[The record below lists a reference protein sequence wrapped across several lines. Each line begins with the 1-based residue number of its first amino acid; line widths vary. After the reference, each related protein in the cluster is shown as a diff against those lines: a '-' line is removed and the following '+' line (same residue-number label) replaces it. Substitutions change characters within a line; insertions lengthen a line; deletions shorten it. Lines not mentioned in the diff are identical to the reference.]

1 MLSVV
6 AMALVETDLPD
17 DASTPISESTHGQPI
32 MQRAVQAFERL
43 RDRTT
48 AAAQSELPFTPDTEP
63 GVDMEDGEGAVVA
76 DADADA
82 SRALSLQQHKTAS
95 TAVAAWSRRAHT
107 GADWLAGI
115 GDAELRS
122 VELHPVETASRQPPT
137 RRGRDIQRKSVIAGI
152 APPTGVRTRAHSDW
166 DDVRKALNVVV
177 ACRPLSHVCVCVC
190 VRAVRIAAMGG
201 GASSACGRHRNRC
214 GAHTARQV
222 HSAQVHAL
230 SLHWRRPASSLASCP
245 GSHAGWCVL
254 VSCSPVAGLLPLN
267 ARAADEFAV
276 MEEDPSL
283 TLHWKLDTHLDAQ
296 GKSRRLAICRMDGAS
311 ARAERPTYPS
321 NEQSREAYV
330 AGGSANPP
338 SPRQQRGRRITWCP
352 FRLTPWCVSD
362 LPRDDVL
369 SALRP
374 PRSNK
379 EAMQAVPRTAQ
390 RQEPQLRAP
399 VQRETMG
406 ERRTAPSVTPQ
417 PGLWMNLAV
426 GWQRPQ
432 TCATCSRRRLVQRQ
446 LRPQLRK
453 LRKRRACMWV
463 VH

>member
-177 ACRPLSHVCVCVC
+177 ACRPLSHVCVCVF
-190 VRAVRIAAMGG
+190 VQFASQRWVAERARLAEDTETDAARTQLAKYILLKCMRSLSTGD
-201 GASSACGRHRNRC
+201 ALLLHLRA
-214 GAHTARQV
+214 AQARMLDGV
-222 HSAQVHAL
+222 F
-230 SLHWRRPASSLASCP
+230 
-245 GSHAGWCVL
+245 WCVVL
-254 VSCSPVAGLLPLN
+254 AGCWATASQP
-267 ARAADEFAV
+267 
-276 MEEDPSL
+276 
-283 TLHWKLDTHLDAQ
+283 TC
-296 GKSRRLAICRMDGAS
+296 RR
-311 ARAERPTYPS
+311 
-321 NEQSREAYV
+321 
-330 AGGSANPP
+330 
-338 SPRQQRGRRITWCP
+338 
-352 FRLTPWCVSD
+352 
-362 LPRDDVL
+362 
-369 SALRP
+369 
-374 PRSNK
+374 
-379 EAMQAVPRTAQ
+379 
-390 RQEPQLRAP
+390 
-399 VQRETMG
+399 
-406 ERRTAPSVTPQ
+406 
-417 PGLWMNLAV
+417 
-426 GWQRPQ
+426 
-432 TCATCSRRRLVQRQ
+432 
-446 LRPQLRK
+446 
-453 LRKRRACMWV
+453 
-463 VH
+463 